1 MSADIS
7 FLCWCWSF
15 QKPSRSQYASYS
27 ISTVGC
33 CSECYPSKPISTWST
48 STYRRSRSLSL
59 SLLPYPPIISHYF
72 SLMHKQT
79 QNKHVYTDYSNM
91 VWFVQLSWGFR
102 IYPNLTMGNV
112 WTCRLVTWQCS
123 GPVEWLPLKPSSAA
137 VSNMFDSVLF
147 ASSWNRSAGLICVFF

>member
-7 FLCWCWSF
+7 VLCWCWSF
-15 QKPSRSQYASYS
+15 QMPSRGHYASYS

-33 CSECYPSKPISTWST
+33 CSECYPSKPISTWSA

-59 SLLPYPPIISHYF
+59 ATPLSSQYF
-72 SLMHKQT
+72 SLTHKQT
-79 QNKHVYTDYSNM
+79 QNKHVIDDSNM

-112 WTCRLVTWQCS
+112 WTCRLVMLQCS

-137 VSNMFDSVLF
+137 VSNMFDSGLF
-147 ASSWNRSAGLICVFF
+147 TSSWNRSTGFIMCFSF